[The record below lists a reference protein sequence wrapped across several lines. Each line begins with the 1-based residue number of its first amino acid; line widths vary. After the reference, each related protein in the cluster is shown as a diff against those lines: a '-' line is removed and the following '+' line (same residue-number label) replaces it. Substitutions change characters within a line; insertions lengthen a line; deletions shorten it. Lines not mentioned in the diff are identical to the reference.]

1 MNDQRTAL
9 FPGTFDPFTNGHL
22 DLTRRA
28 SRLFERIVIAVA
40 ESTAKGTLFTVEE
53 RCDLAR
59 AATKSMR
66 RVEVV
71 PFSDLVVTC
80 AKRVGAEV
88 MIRGLRAVS
97 DFEFEFQMALMN
109 RRLARGIEVAFLM
122 PSQQYTYLNS
132 TLVKE
137 IAKLGGPVKGLVPRP
152 VELALRAR
160 IKSPAKPATAKPAG
174 VKPAGARRAG
184 AKPAGTSAASA
195 PRVTTNGKPKTA
207 ARRAPAKT
215 AAATGGSPAAPPRTG
230 SRPAAPIA
238 ARSGTARRR

>member
-1 MNDQRTAL
+1 MTSQRTAL

-28 SRLFERIVIAVA
+28 ARLFDRVVVAVA
-40 ESTAKGTLFTVEE
+40 ESTSKGTLFDATE
-53 RCDLAR
+53 RCDMIR
-59 AATKSMR
+59 TCVKGMR

-71 PFSDLVVTC
+71 HFSDLVVAC
-80 AKRVGAEV
+80 ARRVGAQV

-137 IAKLGGPVKGLVPRP
+137 IARLGGSIHGLVPRA
-152 VELALRAR
+152 VEQRLLARLRAAAASA
-160 IKSPAKPATAKPAG
+160 KSPAS
-174 VKPAGARRAG
+174 ARGTG
-184 AKPAGTSAASA
+184 AK
-195 PRVTTNGKPKTA
+195 R
-207 ARRAPAKT
+207 
-215 AAATGGSPAAPPRTG
+215 
-230 SRPAAPIA
+230 
-238 ARSGTARRR
+238 RSGR